1 MALPAPAHAAGGDLD
16 AAQHELLGDPHRA
29 VAGVGEGMIEDRRL
43 DLGRH
48 SVGVRSPSTGQA
60 VEQSIGA
67 VGLKVAPDLIE
78 LLSAVAD
85 HPTRL
90 ADVAEIAGQL
100 QQAQLTTR
108 YLLVCGHVV
117 LRLRFGGCSQHHP
130 NFARRRHG
138 HAARGHP
145 DS

>member
-1 MALPAPAHAAGGDLD
+1 MALPDPAHAAGGDLD

-48 SVGVRSPSTGQA
+48 SVRVRSPSTGQA